1 MNTGLLLPRGSL
13 PQFQSILGQ
22 SGDDPSAPGTQALL
36 IGLEGMHPAPGAFGA
51 LGFGDAN
58 PEARE
63 IGPLALG
70 GLFRHRLQGA
80 AGDNAD
86 LRQIQSS
93 HRLQG
98 HTGCIVLGFLQA
110 VILGLVMYYAGTLF
124 ITWAVR
130 LWRPGL
136 ENVNDA
142 AISAMAK
149 EARWVMAAGT
159 VLLTPLA
166 EECIFRGLL
175 FQGLHRHNRA
185 AAYAL
190 STAAFC
196 LVHVAGYVGQ
206 TELLSLAILALEY
219 IPAGIALAWAYE
231 KADTIFAPVLMH
243 SLINALSIRTLW

>member
-1 MNTGLLLPRGSL
+1 M
-13 PQFQSILGQ
+13 
-22 SGDDPSAPGTQALL
+22 
-36 IGLEGMHPAPGAFGA
+36 
-51 LGFGDAN
+51 
-58 PEARE
+58 
-63 IGPLALG
+63 
-70 GLFRHRLQGA
+70 
-80 AGDNAD
+80 
-86 LRQIQSS
+86 
-93 HRLQG
+93 
-98 HTGCIVLGFLQA
+98 
-110 VILGLVMYYAGTLF
+110 MYYAGTLF

-175 FQGLHRHNRA
+175 FQGVAPAQPGGGLRP
-185 AAYAL
+185 
-190 STAAFC
+190 
-196 LVHVAGYVGQ
+196 VHSGLLPGACGGYVGQ

>member
-1 MNTGLLLPRGSL
+1 MNETKRLSVTMTRGERVLGWLYVPFFLVLLAWILAEGFRLLGWDTGTL
-13 PQFQSILGQ
+13 LGQ
-22 SGDDPSAPGTQALL
+22 ARLNGVFFGVNFLATVL
-36 IGLEGMHPAPGAFGA
+36 IYRKFLSKS
-51 LGFGDAN
+51 
-58 PEARE
+58 
-63 IGPLALG
+63 LAMVG
-70 GLFRHRLQGA
+70 RRFW
-80 AGDNAD
+80 
-86 LRQIQSS
+86 
-93 HRLQG
+93 
-98 HTGCIVLGFLQA
+98 GFLQA

-219 IPAGIALAWAYE
+219 IPAGIALAWA
-231 KADTIFAPVLMH
+231 H
-243 SLINALSIRTLW
+243 

>member
-1 MNTGLLLPRGSL
+1 MNETKRLSVTMTRGERVLGWLYVPFFLVLLAWILAEGFRLLGWDTGTL
-13 PQFQSILGQ
+13 LGQ
-22 SGDDPSAPGTQALL
+22 ARLNGVFFGVNFLATVL
-36 IGLEGMHPAPGAFGA
+36 IYRKFLSKS
-51 LGFGDAN
+51 
-58 PEARE
+58 
-63 IGPLALG
+63 LAMVG
-70 GLFRHRLQGA
+70 RR
-80 AGDNAD
+80 
-86 LRQIQSS
+86 
-93 HRLQG
+93 
-98 HTGCIVLGFLQA
+98 VWGFLQA
-110 VILGLVMYYAGTLF
+110 VSLGLVMYYAGTLF